1 MKKTVLNDDSDFS
14 GYSVIVV
21 DIKNQSPVEWLEE
34 NRSVVINESITAAEK
49 ILYEDI
55 NEFVPILKLNGTKIS
70 KFITDI
76 EIDKLKNTKQKPF
89 ILLGI
94 DQSDINSVL
103 EKSMNWCLENEEYE
117 ICQRVKLLQE
127 WISSNSIGG
136 IE

>member
-14 GYSVIVV
+14 GYPVIDI
-21 DIKNQSPVEWLEE
+21 DIKNESPLDWLDN
-34 NRSVVINESITAAEK
+34 NRSIIINESLTAVEK

-55 NEFVPILKLNGTKIS
+55 NEFVPVLKLTGTKIS

-76 EIDKLKNTKQKPF
+76 EINNLKNTKQKPF

-94 DQSDINSVL
+94 DKSDINSVL
-103 EKSMNWCLENEEYE
+103 EKSMNWCIDNEEYE
-117 ICQRVKLLQE
+117 ICHRVKLLQE